1 MKNKILYIA
10 LAIIFLV
17 AIYFVTVTQVLI
29 SNQNE
34 FNENIY
40 KTARETKDFDEFLAV
55 QVKQYLK
62 LDEISNDDYKMALYQ
77 ITDNEDDQKIVI
89 ILVPLRTVNF
99 ASSAEDINDKSQ
111 IIVKNLTSDDEIF
124 NTNSFNTA
132 ISYGY
137 DKSKVGF
144 MFFSFTL
151 NENSNLNI
159 KYYDYN
165 NNLVFD
171 YKNYFNLRSEEE
183 LELTFEQGYSIEEIK
198 IKMDYDKEL
207 RNKLMLRIGI
217 YIGLIILIPY
227 LYNLTKVLILKYS
240 KGGKKSK

>member
-10 LAIIFLV
+10 LAIFFLV

-34 FNENIY
+34 FNEKIY
-40 KTARETKDFDEFLAV
+40 KTSRETKDFDEFLAV

-132 ISYGY
+132 ISYG
-137 DKSKVGF
+137 
-144 MFFSFTL
+144 
-151 NENSNLNI
+151 
-159 KYYDYN
+159 
-165 NNLVFD
+165 
-171 YKNYFNLRSEEE
+171 RSEEHTSE
-183 LELTFEQGYSIEEIK
+183 LQS
-198 IKMDYDKEL
+198 
-207 RNKLMLRIGI
+207 R
-217 YIGLIILIPY
+217 P
-227 LYNLTKVLILKYS
+227 
-240 KGGKKSK
+240 